1 MPKIKSAEKAETR
14 FSKEQLLKAKRYR
27 EDRDILT
34 VLLSENDFYTFNE
47 VDTIINN
54 FKEREV

>member
-1 MPKIKSAEKAETR
+1 MPKTKSAEKAETR

>member
-1 MPKIKSAEKAETR
+1 MPKIKSAEKAEIR

>member
-1 MPKIKSAEKAETR
+1 MPKTKSADKAETR
-14 FSKEQLLKAKRYR
+14 FAKEQLLKAKRYR